1 MSEKLLA
8 VEGVGG
14 VEEDGEDQDMLEDV
28 GSKKDRLEVVVEV
41 LLKGVSAE
49 SRDHS
54 KDDEKSRGWTK
65 EGDLCNKALFLEK
78 NCNEEDKGDNSQD
91 EGDHG
96 GLEAQLLHPAKEMVS
111 RAFSTDTVSS
121 ILVNED
127 LDYLEHFSFC
137 LAL

>member
-14 VEEDGEDQDMLEDV
+14 VEKDGEDQYMLEDV
-28 GSKKDRLEVVVEV
+28 GSQKDRLEVVVEV

-65 EGDLCNKALFLEK
+65 EGDLCNKALFFEQ
-78 NCNEEDKGDNSQD
+78 NSNEEEQDDNSHD
-91 EGDHG
+91 EGDQG
-96 GLEAQLLHPAKEMVS
+96 GLESQALHPAKEMGS
-111 RAFSTDTVSS
+111 RATSPYTVCS
-121 ILVNED
+121 ILVDED
-127 LDYLEHFSFC
+127 LDYLEHFRAC
-137 LAL
+137 VAL

>member
-14 VEEDGEDQDMLEDV
+14 VEKDGEDQDMLEDV
-28 GSKKDRLEVVVEV
+28 GSEKDRLEVVVEV
-41 LLKGVSAE
+41 LLKGVGAE

-65 EGDLCNKALFLEK
+65 EGDLCNKSLFLEE
-78 NCNEEDKGDNSQD
+78 NCNEEDKDDNSQD

-96 GLEAQLLHPAKEMVS
+96 GLE
-111 RAFSTDTVSS
+111 T
-121 ILVNED
+121 
-127 LDYLEHFSFC
+127 
-137 LAL
+137 

>member
-41 LLKGVSAE
+41 LLKGVGAE

-65 EGDLCNKALFLEK
+65 EGDLCNKALFLEE
-78 NCNEEDKGDNSQD
+78 NCNEEDKDDDSQD

-96 GLEAQLLHPAKEMVS
+96 GLETQLLHPTKEMVS
-111 RAFSTDTVSS
+111 RAFSTNSVSS

-127 LDYLEHFSFC
+127 LDYLEHF
-137 LAL
+137 